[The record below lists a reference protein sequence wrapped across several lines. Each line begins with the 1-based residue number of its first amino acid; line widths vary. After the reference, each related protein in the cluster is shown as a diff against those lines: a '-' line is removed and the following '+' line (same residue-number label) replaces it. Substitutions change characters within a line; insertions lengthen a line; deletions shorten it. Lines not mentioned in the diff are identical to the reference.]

1 MSSEIS
7 SESDGL
13 GALTSAKSTTGSAT
27 DGVAGLAS
35 EAASAWRSNS
45 SSKANDAISVASSL
59 ATGTE
64 VTASEVRLLDDL
76 ISDVSKL
83 KAASVVASLVGVTVT
98 AGSAFN
104 SKSKSKSSAMLL
116 SALGAAVGVVSIGA
130 VAVAA
135 GVDCVSGK
143 LKSKSKSLSLI
154 ALLLLLTLLADAV
167 VTGSS
172 IGAKISVGDSRAGAA
187 TVAAVAGS
195 LLGGSKSKSS
205 KVNSFDCD
213 CAAVV
218 SVVGSV
224 AVGRGAILVSGTSS
238 AKSKSNSLSALLL
251 IPSTGFAGCAT

>member
-45 SSKANDAISVASSL
+45 SSKSNDVISVASSL

-64 VTASEVRLLDDL
+64 VAASEVRLLDAL
-76 ISDVSKL
+76 VSDASKI
-83 KAASVVASLVGVTVT
+83 KSASVVASLVGVTVT

-116 SALGAAVGVVSIGA
+116 SALGVAVGVTIGSTA
-130 VAVAA
+130 VVAV
-135 GVDCVSGK
+135 VDGVSGK

-154 ALLLLLTLLADAV
+154 A
-167 VTGSS
+167 
-172 IGAKISVGDSRAGAA
+172 
-187 TVAAVAGS
+187 S
-195 LLGGSKSKSS
+195 LLK
-205 KVNSFDCD
+205 
-213 CAAVV
+213 
-218 SVVGSV
+218 
-224 AVGRGAILVSGTSS
+224 
-238 AKSKSNSLSALLL
+238 
-251 IPSTGFAGCAT
+251 